1 MAMPS
6 PSYTVTLRVSVPAH
20 PRATQHLVE
29 AVADAGGLVTGIDT
43 VESLEKH
50 LIVSVTC
57 DCVNTAHVQEVRGN
71 IEMMVGT
78 VVEEVSDATMQAHID
93 GKISVE
99 LKNPLRT
106 RQDLA
111 RVYTPGVARV
121 CKAIHKN
128 TAEARRL
135 TVKGNAVAVVT
146 DGTAVL
152 GLGDIGP
159 EAALPVMEGKAALFK
174 RFGDVDAWPVC
185 LDTKDTE
192 EIISIVKAIAPVY
205 GGINLEDISAPRCF
219 EIEERLRE
227 ELNIPV
233 FHDDQHGTAI
243 VTLSALINALK
254 LVGKRIEDARIVV
267 SGVGAAGSAIIRL
280 LMLHGATDVI
290 GCGRNGA
297 LGPFREEANPHR
309 NWLAQNTNPRGFQ
322 GSLKEALAGADVLIG
337 VSSGNILTGDDIAT
351 MADDAIVFAMANP
364 TPEVDPIAA
373 GRHAAI
379 VATGRSDFPNQINN
393 VLVFP
398 GLFRGMLDAGASKID
413 DEMLRQAAIAVADVV
428 SDEERNAN
436 YIIPGVFD
444 PRVVD
449 KVADAVVR
457 YVTGKEPRHKKKS
470 KRDKAGN
477 AK

>member
-1 MAMPS
+1 M
-6 PSYTVTLRVSVPAH
+6 
-20 PRATQHLVE
+20 
-29 AVADAGGLVTGIDT
+29 TGIDT

-78 VVEEVSDATMQAHID
+78 VVEEVSDATMQAHIG

-121 CKAIHKN
+121 CKAIHEN

-152 GLGDIGP
+152 GLGDLGP
-159 EAALPVMEGKAALFK
+159 EALFK

-227 ELNIPV
+227 ELDIPV

-243 VTLSALINALK
+243 VTLAALINALK

-309 NWLAQNTNPRGFQ
+309 NWLAQNTNPRGFE
-322 GSLKEALAGADVLIG
+322 GSLKEALVGADVLIG

-428 SDEERNAN
+428 SDEERNSN

-457 YVTGKEPRHKKKS
+457 YVTGKEPRRKKKS